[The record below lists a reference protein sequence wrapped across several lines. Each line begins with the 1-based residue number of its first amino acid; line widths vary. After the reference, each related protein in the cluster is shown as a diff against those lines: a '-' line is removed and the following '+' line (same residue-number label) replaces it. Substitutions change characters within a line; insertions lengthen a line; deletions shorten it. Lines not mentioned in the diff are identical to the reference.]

1 MKTIGRII
9 LWLVIVAASVTL
21 LLMLIGAIALMVD
34 GEMTLGTTVILVLF
48 VVVPLVITIT
58 GACWG
63 IARLKLSRAPAPEV
77 QKTPVGPGEPVAPP
91 VPQHTASADKAAAQA
106 ERLRRREERR
116 RLQEERRRRREE
128 ERRQREAAA
137 RAAAAAEQERRAR
150 EGYMSSGDW
159 VPPRPTGRLFDAW
172 APGRGLEVVG
182 EAWRPDAFRRLM
194 GRQAGFRTYEGAEL
208 VADAI
213 LVPDPLNPHGKC
225 EAVAVYVGGE
235 HVGYLA
241 QEDAHK
247 YYPPLAAAREDGML
261 LRVPARTWASA
272 TRPDRVNARVTL
284 QIPEPSGL
292 TPSNGLP
299 DRPFVVIPAGR
310 KIQVTKE
317 DEHMEVLA
325 RYVLRG
331 SGVDN
336 YVAATLRTI
345 NEIRPR
351 SAYEAVQ
358 VELGGER
365 VGVLTKGQSEKL
377 LPLVRHIEQRGKLP
391 VVRAVVTGSKLKA
404 DAVLLTADATTVDD
418 AWVDSLG
425 EAVTEANVDRRPEPP
440 KRPDFDWDDEGEE

>member
-9 LWLVIVAASVTL
+9 LWLVVVAASVTL

-34 GEMTLGTTVILVLF
+34 GEMTLGTAVILVLF

-404 DAVLLTADATTVDD
+404 DVVLLTADATTVDD